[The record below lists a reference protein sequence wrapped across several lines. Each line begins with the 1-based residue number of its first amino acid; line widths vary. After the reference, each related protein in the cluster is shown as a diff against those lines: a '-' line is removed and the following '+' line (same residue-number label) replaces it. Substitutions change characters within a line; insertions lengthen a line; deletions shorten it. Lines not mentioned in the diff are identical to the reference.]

1 MEEKEGKKK
10 KIEEVEKE
18 ELKEENSNTYT
29 NNSTDRL
36 QEPTN
41 EYDNKGYI
49 ECSLATNQQT
59 LGNRGTI
66 QFHTYPN
73 LCHADRQQSTVHV
86 SNSCRLPGLK

>member
-36 QEPTN
+36 Q
-41 EYDNKGYI
+41 
-49 ECSLATNQQT
+49 
-59 LGNRGTI
+59 
-66 QFHTYPN
+66 
-73 LCHADRQQSTVHV
+73 
-86 SNSCRLPGLK
+86 